1 MSENFPRTKKFPKSK
16 KCSKVFCLNKICVA
30 RSYHPSVEKLP
41 NIRPIPLL
49 HVGLVT
55 HETDSSSPDSRC
67 CAESDQSSESNAQQF
82 CCFEF
87 FVPSFG
93 CLQSGKGHFLW
104 RAINL
109 ARSCTSTYN
118 LHLYSLQL
126 NSHDDQQNGSPKYG
140 FYKSLYRLDLLGSV
154 SFESLPQ

>member
-1 MSENFPRTKKFPKSK
+1 MLPVRTIRQS
-16 KCSKVFCLNKICVA
+16 
-30 RSYHPSVEKLP
+30 RSYRTSDRFQSSTSV
-41 NIRPIPLL
+41 LL
-49 HVGLVT
+49 HMKRTVRALTVGVVP
-55 HETDSSSPDSRC
+55 SPINQASRMLNNF
-67 CAESDQSSESNAQQF
+67 AASN
-82 CCFEF
+82 F

>member
-1 MSENFPRTKKFPKSK
+1 MQLERNKLYIESRSYSNRMGSYSISPLKGWIELMSENFPRTKKFPKSK

-41 NIRPIPLL
+41 NVRPIPIL
-49 HVGLVT
+49 HVSLVT

-87 FVPSFG
+87 FCSKFWVPPIRERA
-93 CLQSGKGHFLW
+93 FLV
-104 RAINL
+104 AGNQP
-109 ARSCTSTYN
+109 RSLVY
-118 LHLYSLQL
+118 LYL
-126 NSHDDQQNGSPKYG
+126 
-140 FYKSLYRLDLLGSV
+140 
-154 SFESLPQ
+154 